1 MMTLACVIHD
11 LIRSIRSISN
21 RIEPFDSRAIRLLNY
36 AIRSNRVDWILC
48 GDISKRL
55 QSNEIKSNR
64 AQGCLGVPSLGE
76 AHSILKPDIDRS
88 LRSY

>member
-1 MMTLACVIHD
+1 MCYTRFD
-11 LIRSIRSISN
+11 SIDSIDIESN
-21 RIEPFDSRAIRLLNY
+21 RAVRFEGDSIAQFMQ
-36 AIRSNRVDWILC
+36 SDRVDWILC